1 MNNSVGRSVLLWNEL
16 NISYYIYYTK
26 IRICQK
32 CIRKFLVNRRKYRN
46 ELLILPNILEKVGV
60 YRDLTDIILSFT
72 LKGRLFNN

>member
-1 MNNSVGRSVLLWNEL
+1 MNNSVGRSVFLWNEL